1 MRKIVLSIIAISIC
15 GLSYGQFMV
24 GPKVGISSSKMD
36 LKNGTVDGAKLLGG
50 DAVVGFHAGAFAR
63 VTLGSLYV
71 QPEALFTQ
79 SGGETSLD
87 GEITL
92 NNQVLRNIS
101 ELSFNKLDVPVMVG
115 TKFARVLRVQAGPT
129 VSILLNADAKT
140 DLGDIDIKSGYQ
152 DATIGYQAGVGL
164 DIWNL
169 ILDLKYEGNLSTFG
183 DSVLGIQTDQRNNQ
197 WIFSVGFKLF

>member
-1 MRKIVLSIIAISIC
+1 MRRIVLSILAISIC
-15 GLSYGQFMV
+15 GLSYGQFMI
-24 GPKVGISSSKMD
+24 GPKVGISSSKVD
-36 LKNGTVDGAKLLGG
+36 LDPLAVDGAQLLSG

-63 VTLGSLYV
+63 ITLGSLYV

-79 SGGETSLD
+79 SGGGTTLD

-92 NNQVLRNIS
+92 DNKVLKDIS
-101 ELSFNKLDVPVMVG
+101 ELNYNKLDVPVMVG
-115 TKFARVLRVQAGPT
+115 TKLAKILRLQAGPT

-140 DLGDIDIKSGYQ
+140 DLGDIDIKSGYE
-152 DATIGYQAGVGL
+152 DATVGYQAGIGV

-169 ILDLKYEGNLSTFG
+169 VLDLKYEGNLSTFG
-183 DSVLGIQTDQRNNQ
+183 DQVLGIQTDQRNNQ